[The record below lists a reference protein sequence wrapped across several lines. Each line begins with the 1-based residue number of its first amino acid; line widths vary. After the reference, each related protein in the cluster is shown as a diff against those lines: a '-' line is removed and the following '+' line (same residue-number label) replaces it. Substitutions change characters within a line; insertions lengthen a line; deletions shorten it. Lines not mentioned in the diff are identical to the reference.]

1 MVRVHDG
8 SAGLAGRH
16 AKCSAAPTTL
26 SWPGSPARAL
36 VMGNA
41 LREGTG
47 RRWAGSCLPG
57 RSLLRP
63 PCHRGTVVERVYAA
77 WFESDEHRDHP
88 PARSRSRDVHRTTP
102 ARLPV
107 RRSSRCSR
115 SQALSSTSHSLAA
128 PCERIEAPDHRMGH
142 ATRCADLVIDHIE
155 PLPVER
161 APLDRAAPPPA
172 SPRHALCSSSS
183 ALSIR
188 PDASH
193 RTERR

>member
-1 MVRVHDG
+1 
-8 SAGLAGRH
+8 
-16 AKCSAAPTTL
+16 
-26 SWPGSPARAL
+26 
-36 VMGNA
+36 MGNA

-88 PARSRSRDVHRTTP
+88 PARSRSRDVHRTIP

-128 PCERIEAPDHRMGH
+128 PCGRSRPQAIARGVPRRALLWVM
-142 ATRCADLVIDHIE
+142 DHIQ
-155 PLPVER
+155 PLPVERVPWCSIWRPRVAAPGRGPGCTRLRR